1 MSSNVGVGGGFGAR
15 RLNGILDE
23 SSVGVKG
30 NTGTGDKSSCGF
42 RTICTTFSGLEGT

>member
-30 NTGTGDKSSCGF
+30 STGNGDKSSF
-42 RTICTTFSGLEGT
+42 RTICMTFSGLEGT